1 MIFIALE
8 NSKAAELVM
17 VRVVSIVVEPV
28 PTAPVNVTAPAAA
41 STISVE
47 AVPLVPSV
55 VPLMVTPPEPA
66 VKVIVVP
73 LPSRKAPPPEQRVMS
88 ELVVDILLKSVVAPD
103 VENPV
108 GAVIAP
114 VALLVKMPELVTA
127 IAPPAAAVK
136 LLLTL

>member
-1 MIFIALE
+1 MILIAFE

-41 STISVE
+41 STTSVSGPPP
-47 AVPLVPSV
+47 VVPSV
-55 VPLMVTPPEPA
+55 VPEMVTPPEPA
-66 VKVIVVP
+66 VKVTEAASPITRL
-73 LPSRKAPPPEQRVMS
+73 LPILMRAF
-88 ELVVDILLKSVVAPD
+88 VVDILLDKVAAPD
-103 VENPV
+103 VEKPA
-108 GAVIAP
+108 GAVIVP
-114 VALLVKMPELVTA
+114 VAPLVKMPELVTA

>member
-17 VRVVSIVVEPV
+17 VRVVSIVVTPV

-41 STISVE
+41 STISVSGPPP
-47 AVPLVPSV
+47 VVPSV
-55 VPLMVTPPEPA
+55 VPEMVTPPEPA
-66 VKVIVVP
+66 VNVTEAVSP
-73 LPSRKAPPPEQRVMS
+73 STRLLPILMRAF
-88 ELVVDILLKSVVAPD
+88 VVDILLDKVAAPD
-103 VENPV
+103 VENPA
-108 GAVIAP
+108 GAIIAP
-114 VALLVKMPELVTA
+114 VAPLVKMPELVTA